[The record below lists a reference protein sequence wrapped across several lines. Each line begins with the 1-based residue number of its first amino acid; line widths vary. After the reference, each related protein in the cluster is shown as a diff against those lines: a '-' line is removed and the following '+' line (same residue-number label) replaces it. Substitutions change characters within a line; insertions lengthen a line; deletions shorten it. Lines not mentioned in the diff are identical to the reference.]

1 MGYYIDLS
9 SINLEQYKETLKT
22 VYLPPSRTILRE
34 NLEER
39 FNAFKSAGITNVK
52 ELVKALKHKNKFDEF
67 GKFQCFKGN
76 YLTILLRELN
86 SILPKPNKLVDF
98 KGISVETITKLERV
112 GIKNTQTLYVRVI
125 NKSARTELAKET
137 GISEAEILEL
147 TKLTDLSRIKWAGA
161 TFARMLHDIG
171 FDTVKKVAEAN
182 YEELHQKIRT
192 LNKDKGY
199 FKGNI
204 GLNDI
209 RVFVDAAKDVPLD
222 IEY

>member
-9 SINLEQYKETLKT
+9 SINIEQYKEKLKT
-22 VYLPPSRTILRE
+22 VYLPPSRMVLRE
-34 NLEER
+34 KTDER
-39 FNAFKSAGITNVK
+39 FDAFKAAGISNVND
-52 ELVKALKHKNKFDEF
+52 LLKALKQKNKFEEF
-67 GKFQCFKGN
+67 ANFQCFKGN

-98 KGISVETITKLERV
+98 KGISDRTITKLERV

-137 GISEAEILEL
+137 GIGEAEILEL

-182 YEELHQKIRT
+182 YEELHQRIST